1 MSRDAL
7 VTQDERL
14 ESVPA
19 RKLAGALYR
28 GGVGIVRL
36 REGIEQRELE
46 SLLHHLPHREGGRPT
61 RPLWEE
67 MALAGVVHL
76 HVEPLDFSAVRAT
89 ETLDDEGLASA
100 ADDEPLWDQILRK
113 LLADE
118 RFVAGPAVHTSAMQR
133 ASMADVV
140 RLVTDVLQRRG
151 IALQPGDG
159 GKGGDPLD
167 ALGTLLGSVVTGHLA
182 DQRQRGARRSTLHQ
196 LAELLAAIPEEL
208 RERLLDAALD
218 RMVAGE
224 DTAADLQAFAA
235 SVPASQMVSSL
246 RRLREQQVAFSAPA
260 RALVQ
265 ELVTSAGP
273 SARAVALPG
282 DANAVAKQLQDLF
295 AAEDVDRVGPAEIDR
310 LILELPNVGASP
322 PRSAE
327 LDDRLDGL
335 IEEKQLA
342 AVAGV
347 LLELMQSPALGEA
360 ELAGV
365 GQRIESVFR
374 GLLIAGRVRSAVNV
388 VERLQAIGGAPT
400 SSPAVR
406 QATTACLDSLRQR
419 AATVALLDAVRNAVE
434 DAQPLLQR
442 LVTLLGPP
450 AVVQLLLALGE
461 EEDLARRRQTFA
473 LLLGLGADIVP
484 SAIALL
490 GDERWF
496 VVRNM
501 LSLLRQTNTR
511 IPLAKLQPCLD
522 HDDPRVRAE
531 AIRCLALP
539 GAAPSAALITRLIA
553 DPDERVSEA
562 AVAVVGSGK
571 IAAGS
576 EPLLALLR
584 PADPLGRNRSLRLKA
599 LHALGELGDP
609 RALGELK
616 SFFRGWLPGVSGDER
631 RGRGSTSRFTSRCAA
646 HRCRQSGSRQGP
658 HCPNSAIA
666 DHEPRSRLVSPHVL
680 SAGHRR
686 KRGGPG
692 DHRERLWRRDRVGR
706 QLASESSSAP
716 ALARPHRRGTPR
728 YFGDRCMGAHTPA
741 GALVGAPGKVGEG
754 REHPPQWARTVRRTE
769 FENVPASLSGR
780 TRRCI

>member
-1 MSRDAL
+1 MTVALPSLDAFVAELVLAWQRIALYQPGHPSRSEAIAKPHRVLAVLLAPTGELAIAVSRDAL
-7 VTQDERL
+7 VTPDERL

-19 RKLAGALYR
+19 RKLAAALYR
-28 GGVGIVRL
+28 AGVGIVRL

-67 MALAGVVHL
+67 MALAGAVHL

-89 ETLDDEGLASA
+89 DTLDDDGLAGAVEES
-100 ADDEPLWDQILRK
+100 EPLWDQILRK

-118 RFVAGPAVHTSAMQR
+118 RFVAGPAVHTSAVQR

-140 RLVTDVLQRRG
+140 RLVTGVLQRRG

-159 GKGGDPLD
+159 GKRVDPLD
-167 ALGTLLGSVVTGHLA
+167 ALGTLLGSVVSGHLA
-182 DQRQRGARRSTLHQ
+182 EQRQRGTRRATLHQ

-208 RERLLDAALD
+208 RERLLDSALD

-224 DTAADLQAFAA
+224 DTAEDLQAFAA

-273 SARAVALPG
+273 SVRSVTLPG

-310 LILELPNVGASP
+310 LILELPNVGAAP

-335 IEEKQLA
+335 LEEKQLA

-347 LLELMQSPALGEA
+347 LLELMQSPALGEV

-419 AATVALLDAVRNAVE
+419 AATMALLDAVRNAVE

-473 LLLGLGADIVP
+473 LLLGLGAEMFP

-501 LSLLRQTNTR
+501 LSLLRQSGAR
-511 IPLAKLQPCLD
+511 IPPAKLQPCLE
-522 HDDPRVRAE
+522 HFDPRVRAE
-531 AIRCLALP
+531 AVRCLALP
-539 GAAPSAALITRLIA
+539 GVAPTAALLARLIA

-562 AVAVVGSGK
+562 AVAVVGTAK
-571 IAAGS
+571 LAAGS

-584 PADPLGRNRSLRLKA
+584 PVDPLGRNRALRLKA

-616 SFFRGWLPGVSGDER
+616 SFFRGWLPGVSGEER
-631 RGRGSTSRFTSRCAA
+631 RAA
-646 HRCRQSGSRQGP
+646 FASLAGYPPAARRPLLEQGL
-658 HCPNSAIA
+658 
-666 DHEPRSRLVSPHVL
+666 RSRDADVRALC
-680 SAGHRR
+680 
-686 KRGGPG
+686 
-692 DHRERLWRRDRVGR
+692 ERLLAAPPPAAARRR
-706 QLASESSSAP
+706 ES
-716 ALARPHRRGTPR
+716 
-728 YFGDRCMGAHTPA
+728 
-741 GALVGAPGKVGEG
+741 
-754 REHPPQWARTVRRTE
+754 
-769 FENVPASLSGR
+769 
-780 TRRCI
+780 